1 MKDIVERFLSYTRID
16 TTSSEDTDVTPST
29 PNQFILADQLAEE
42 LRELGASEVYRDE
55 HAFVYATVRSNLPYE
70 TETVGFLAHMD
81 TSNATSG
88 NNIQAA
94 IIENYDGKDIVHAN
108 GLVTSVEEYPQ
119 IAALKGKSII
129 ITDGSTLLGADDKA
143 GIAIIMD
150 YVQRLAEHPE
160 IPHGDIR
167 ICFTPDEEIGLGI
180 EKINLDHFKCDY
192 AFTVDGGEINDVTY
206 ENFNAA
212 TAVVTVTGNS
222 IHPGSA
228 KGKMINASQVL
239 MDFHS
244 LLPVFD
250 RPEFTEGREG
260 FNHLISINGT
270 CEKAESVYIIRN
282 HDRQQFEKQKQHF
295 KFCERHINEMYGK
308 DICHAN
314 VFDTYKNMVEEFQGK
329 MFIIYIAKKAIE
341 MKGYA
346 VTYTPIRGGTDGAK
360 LTFKGV
366 PTPNLGTGGL
376 FCHGNHELLC
386 IEDMKEMVDILENI
400 GSLVS
405 ERKHV

>member
-55 HAFVYATVRSNLPYE
+55 HAFVYATVRSNLPYK

-282 HDRQQFEKQKQHF
+282 HDRQQFEKQKQQF
-295 KFCERHINEMYGK
+295 KYCERHINEMYGK
-308 DICHAN
+308 EICHAN
-314 VFDTYKNMVEEFQGK
+314 VFDTYKNMVEE
-329 MFIIYIAKKAIE
+329 
-341 MKGYA
+341 
-346 VTYTPIRGGTDGAK
+346 
-360 LTFKGV
+360 
-366 PTPNLGTGGL
+366 
-376 FCHGNHELLC
+376 
-386 IEDMKEMVDILENI
+386 
-400 GSLVS
+400 
-405 ERKHV
+405 